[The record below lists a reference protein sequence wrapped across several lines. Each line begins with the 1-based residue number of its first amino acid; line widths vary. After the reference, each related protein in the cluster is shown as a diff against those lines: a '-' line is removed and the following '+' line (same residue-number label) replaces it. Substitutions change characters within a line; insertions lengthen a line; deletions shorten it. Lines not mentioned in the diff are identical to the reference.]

1 MPYAIAP
8 LVGALITVMNG
19 INSRFSETAGYFLA
33 VPVIHVAGLA
43 TVTLVLLVRPEA
55 RKPGRLPFYY
65 YSGGVFGILTVFA
78 SSYSFAALGASFAVA
93 LSLVGQALFSIGAD
107 ATGLLGR
114 ERYPL
119 TIRSLPGLL
128 LSIGGAAVMVG
139 DWKADA
145 PAMLAA
151 LASGAVPGFTFI
163 LNSELGRKKGLF
175 RSVRVNYVA
184 GLAASLLVLIASGQ
198 AAASFGPSL
207 ARAGAGLCLGGGI
220 MGVAVVASMNYILPR
235 APAFYATLL
244 AFSGQ
249 ALAGLAIDFAAAG
262 LWDWRKLIGTGILL
276 AGLGINAI
284 LTRNAAGR
292 ARDGAVIPK
301 ALP

>member
-1 MPYAIAP
+1 MPYLLAP

-19 INSRFSETAGYFLA
+19 INSRFSEAAGYFLA

-43 TVTLVLLVRPEA
+43 TVSLILLARPEA
-55 RKPGRLPFYY
+55 RRPGRLPLYY
-65 YSGGVFGILTVFA
+65 YTGGVFGILTVFS

-93 LSLVGQALFSIGAD
+93 LSLVGQALFSLTAD

-114 ERYPL
+114 DRYPL
-119 TIRSLPGLL
+119 SIRSLPGLVL
-128 LSIGGAAVMVG
+128 AIAGAAVMVG

-184 GLAASLLVLIASGQ
+184 GLAASLLVLLASDQ
-198 AAASFGPSL
+198 AAAGFVPSL
-207 ARAGAGLCLGGGI
+207 ARAGAGLSLGGGI
-220 MGVAVVASMNYILPR
+220 MGVVVVASMNYIMPR

-249 ALAGLAIDFAAAG
+249 ALTGLAIDFAAEG
-262 LWDWRKLIGTGILL
+262 LWDWRKLAGTLVVL
-276 AGLGINAI
+276 AGLGVNA
-284 LTRNAAGR
+284 LLSRKAAGASR
-292 ARDGAVIPK
+292 A
-301 ALP
+301 

>member
-43 TVTLVLLVRPEA
+43 TVSLILLARPET
-55 RKPGRLPFYY
+55 RRPGRLPFYY
-65 YSGGVFGILTVFA
+65 YSGGVFGIVTVFT

-93 LSLVGQALFSIGAD
+93 LSLVGQALFSIAAD

-119 TIRSLPGLL
+119 TLRSLPGLA
-128 LSIGGAAVMVG
+128 LSIAGAAVMAG

-163 LNSELGRKKGLF
+163 LNSELGRRKGLF
-175 RSVRVNYVA
+175 RSVRVNYVT
-184 GLAASLLVLIASGQ
+184 GLAASLLVLLASGQ
-198 AAASFGPSL
+198 SPALFGPSL
-207 ARAGAGLCLGGGI
+207 ARAGAGLSLGGGI
-220 MGVAVVASMNYILPR
+220 MGVAVVASMNYIMPR
-235 APAFYATLL
+235 VPAFYATLL

-249 ALAGLAIDFAAAG
+249 ALAGLVIDFAAEG
-262 LWDWRKLIGTGILL
+262 LWDWRKLIGTLVLL
-276 AGLGINAI
+276 AGLGINAM
-284 LTRNAAGR
+284 LTKKT
-292 ARDGAVIPK
+292 ARSA
-301 ALP
+301 

>member
-1 MPYAIAP
+1 MPYILAP

-43 TVTLVLLVRPEA
+43 TVTLVLLARPEA
-55 RKPGRLPFYY
+55 RRPGRLPFYY

-93 LSLVGQALFSIGAD
+93 LSLIGQALFSIAAD

-114 ERYPL
+114 RRYPL
-119 TIRSLPGLL
+119 KVRSLPGLI
-128 LSIGGAAVMVG
+128 LSLAGAAIMAR

-163 LNSELGRKKGLF
+163 LNSELGRKKGLL
-175 RSVRVNYVA
+175 RSVRVNYIT
-184 GLAASLLVLIASGQ
+184 GLAASLLVLLASGT
-198 AAASFGPSL
+198 ASSSIAPSL
-207 ARAGAGLCLGGGI
+207 ARAGAGLCLGGGV
-220 MGVAVVASMNYILPR
+220 MGVAVVASMNYIMPR
-235 APAFYATLL
+235 VPAFYATLL

-249 ALAGLAIDFAAAG
+249 ALAGLTIDFAALG
-262 LWDWRKLIGTGILL
+262 VWDWRKLAGTLVVL
-276 AGLGINAI
+276 SGLGINAI
-284 LTRNAAGR
+284 LAKKAAR
-292 ARDGAVIPK
+292 SD
-301 ALP
+301 

>member
-1 MPYAIAP
+1 MPYILAP

-43 TVTLVLLVRPEA
+43 TVSLVLLARPEA
-55 RKPGRLPFYY
+55 RRPGRLPFYY

-93 LSLVGQALFSIGAD
+93 LSLVGQALFSIAAD

-119 TIRSLPGLL
+119 TLRSLPGLI
-128 LSIGGAAVMVG
+128 LSIAGAAIMAR

-163 LNSELGRKKGLF
+163 LNSELGRRKGLL
-175 RSVRVNYVA
+175 RSVRVNYIT
-184 GLAASLLVLIASGQ
+184 GLAASLLVLLASGLSP
-198 AAASFGPSL
+198 ALFGPSL
-207 ARAGAGLCLGGGI
+207 ARAGVGLSLGGGI
-220 MGVAVVASMNYILPR
+220 MGVAVVASMNFIMPKV
-235 APAFYATLL
+235 PAFYATLL

-249 ALAGLAIDFAAAG
+249 ALAGLTIDFAAEG
-262 LWDWRKLIGTGILL
+262 LWDWRKLIGTLVLL
-276 AGLGINAI
+276 AGLGINAM
-284 LTRNAAGR
+284 LTKKAAR
-292 ARDGAVIPK
+292 SD
-301 ALP
+301 